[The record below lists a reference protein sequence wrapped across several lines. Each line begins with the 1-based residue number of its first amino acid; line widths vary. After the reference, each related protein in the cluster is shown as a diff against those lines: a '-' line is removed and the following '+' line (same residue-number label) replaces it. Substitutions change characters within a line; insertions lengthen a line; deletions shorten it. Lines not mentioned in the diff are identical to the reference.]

1 VESPFRTDGNREDKP
16 KAPCCKNT
24 ATGRVDKQFVCRFLH
39 PDYTVGLGV
48 SPSQHPIGV
57 VAGYT
62 AGGEL
67 HPALKRTFWHTV

>member
-1 VESPFRTDGNREDKP
+1 MKKDTTHNLTVAAMLSAVAFILMFIEFPIP
-16 KAPCCKNT
+16 M
-24 ATGRVDKQFVCRFLH
+24 LI